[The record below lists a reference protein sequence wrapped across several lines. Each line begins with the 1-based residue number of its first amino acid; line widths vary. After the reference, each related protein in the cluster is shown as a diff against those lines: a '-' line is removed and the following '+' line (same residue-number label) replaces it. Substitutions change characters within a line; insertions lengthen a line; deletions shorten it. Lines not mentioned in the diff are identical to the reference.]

1 MDGLL
6 VEDRM
11 QPVDGQA
18 GTMSRMLRI
27 TREGDATTDAN
38 VEKKCYYRWLQG
50 DSLAEIQPSVW
61 KDGERW
67 RVEWQGDLPPLVR
80 SEQGGRASVL
90 LELPDLKA
98 GQSVLWQWH
107 VQW

>member
-1 MDGLL
+1 
-6 VEDRM
+6 
-11 QPVDGQA
+11 
-18 GTMSRMLRI
+18 MSRTLRI
-27 TREGDATTDAN
+27 TRPGDATPAEHG
-38 VEKKCYYRWLQG
+38 EKKCYYRWLQG

-67 RVEWQGDLPPLVR
+67 RVEWQGALPPLFR
-80 SEQGGRASVL
+80 SDQGGRSQVL